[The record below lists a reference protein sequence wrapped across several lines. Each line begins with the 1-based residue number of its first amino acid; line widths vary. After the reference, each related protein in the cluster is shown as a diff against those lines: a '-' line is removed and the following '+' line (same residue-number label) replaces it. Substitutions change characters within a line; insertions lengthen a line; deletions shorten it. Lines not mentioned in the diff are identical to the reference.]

1 MHSSA
6 FVSYICPPFI
16 FIFAVVDTLVF
27 RGAITRCFCAVAA
40 ILSGGN
46 YSQLSFGIVQ
56 AIPVFM
62 VDDGA
67 YGIVHNLA
75 VHINN
80 FAALDSAR
88 IEIAAATFDSLPI
101 VFGQP
106 VVIFGVNDCVF
117 AFGKFYFAKRETP
130 AVLSIQNGKQYAQA
144 HDTIRNRRIE
154 WDISHLKFKI

>member
-6 FVSYICPPFI
+6 FVSYIRAPFI
-16 FIFAVVDTLVF
+16 FIFVPIDTLVF

-80 FAALDSAR
+80 LPTLNSAR

-130 AVLSIQNGKQYAQA
+130 AVLAVQNGKQYAQA
-144 HDTIRNRRIE
+144 HKPRRDRKIE
-154 WDISHLKFKI
+154 WDIGHLKFIS